1 MYVVFW
7 GIYRVALVEKTSKR
21 ETMPIFS
28 YLAMPRE
35 GARED
40 LCAELSSL
48 KYCQIIPAENKEIVV
63 LVTDTPDEDI
73 ERSLQEK
80 LKNLTSLQSLSLAFG
95 YDEQD

>member
-1 MYVVFW
+1 
-7 GIYRVALVEKTSKR
+7 
-21 ETMPIFS
+21 MPIFS

-63 LVTDTPDEDI
+63 LLTDTPDEDI

>member
-7 GIYRVALVEKTSKR
+7 VIYRVALVEKTSKR